1 MEVEIRKV
9 SIKFKKKDV
18 VKGLYR
24 IEGAVNLPVEL
35 FFCFSA
41 GLSPKDK
48 MRIRTGK
55 RVPYDTEGQME
66 VNKKKWSI

>member
-1 MEVEIRKV
+1 M
-9 SIKFKKKDV
+9 
-18 VKGLYR
+18 KGLYR
-24 IEGAVNLPVEL
+24 IEGAVNLLVEL

-66 VNKKKWSI
+66 VNKKSGVYKCRSYFLTASFPY